1 MSATADSS
9 LATRPARRF
18 RLWLYLLIV
27 CGLSWPFQIIYTI
40 IPFRSFGD
48 AAYWVGIPW
57 TSATMLMAA
66 VGTFIAG
73 RWVFRDGF
81 RNAGWRWGNAS
92 SWALALGLPLLIIAA
107 PAGLDLLTGAR
118 TLVSFNWNIV
128 SLTLFVVVFG
138 PILGFGEEFAW
149 RGYLLPRQWC
159 ASAGPRRAVLVNG
172 VIWWAWHLPV
182 NFLPNIIDAPTKAAQ
197 LNLSTDAFLLTQVP
211 VTLAST
217 LVLNVILGFIFSYVW
232 VRSGSIVVVSVLHG
246 AFDAVRN
253 ITFYWLSPVGANSLF
268 WLYIVF
274 EVAIGLWLL
283 WRGRWVLR
291 TEANACD

>member
-1 MSATADSS
+1 MSATVGLSPA
-9 LATRPARRF
+9 AQPARRC

-27 CGLSWPFQIIYTI
+27 FGLSWPFQIISTI
-40 IPFRSFGD
+40 IPLRSFGD
-48 AAYWVGIPW
+48 AASWVGLPW

-81 RNAGWRWGNAS
+81 RHAGWRWGDAS
-92 SWALALGLPLLIIAA
+92 SWALALGLPLLIWAV
-107 PAGLDLLTGAR
+107 PAGLDILTGAR
-118 TLVSFNWNIV
+118 TLVPFNWNIV
-128 SLTLFVVVFG
+128 SLTLFLVVFG

-149 RGYLLPRQWC
+149 RGYLLPRQWRG
-159 ASAGPRRAVLVNG
+159 SLGPRWAVLVNG

-182 NFLPNIIDAPTKAAQ
+182 NLLPNIIDAPAKAAQ

-211 VTLAST
+211 FTLAST
-217 LVLNVILGFIFSYVW
+217 LVLNVILGFIFSYFW

-253 ITFYWLSPVGANSLF
+253 ITFYWLSPVGAGSLL
-268 WLYIVF
+268 WLYIVC